1 VTLQVTG
8 LLAAGLLAAG
18 PSAADDD
25 VQQPDGQQPADLQQH
40 NVTYRAKIRG
50 LARGAVITYRIS
62 DVQVNSASPT
72 MLPGRTFEATGVLT
86 DAAEAGMRISIQWP
100 YTANL
105 SCEILVDE
113 QTVVQASQIINPKL
127 TPADNDPDY
136 GALVCGAPLT
146 NAVGAPATP
155 ALTGEPAPGESPA
168 EPASSDPDNPASPE
182 QAPSGATPVPAPVPD
197 ASTAV
202 N

>member
-1 VTLQVTG
+1 
-8 LLAAGLLAAG
+8 
-18 PSAADDD
+18 
-25 VQQPDGQQPADLQQH
+25 
-40 NVTYRAKIRG
+40 
-50 LARGAVITYRIS
+50 
-62 DVQVNSASPT
+62 
-72 MLPGRTFEATGVLT
+72 VLF
-86 DAAEAGMRISIQWP
+86 R
-100 YTANL
+100 
-105 SCEILVDE
+105 
-113 QTVVQASQIINPKL
+113 SQIINPKL

-168 EPASSDPDNPASPE
+168 DQDPSGAADQAPSDQD
-182 QAPSGATPVPAPVPD
+182 PSGATPVPAPVPD

>member
-1 VTLQVTG
+1 M
-8 LLAAGLLAAG
+8 
-18 PSAADDD
+18 
-25 VQQPDGQQPADLQQH
+25 
-40 NVTYRAKIRG
+40 TYRAKISG

-168 EPASSDPDNPASPE
+168 DPASPE